1 MPFTV
6 TAYEDDNEK
15 EERKIIGSYFRVQRI
30 SQNLSLVEASK
41 ALNINKG
48 FLSDLERGNRH
59 FPKGIINQLNEFYL
73 TEFNPL
79 VSSKKI
85 SLSILNKAYY
95 FLFYK
100 QKEKEIEILKK
111 NINPNK
117 NLLNS
122 LSFFTY
128 QLIFLFYYIRI
139 DLNKDKVSELSK
151 LLKDN
156 INALSQEEKAI
167 YYSLLAIHSVSSIS
181 TSHLATKYIELSN
194 MYCLTNSVIF
204 AMNSYL
210 LTLTYARKN
219 KNALSLMCCSKTKN
233 LLREKNNYIRQVDI
247 DIVECS
253 NLILLGEIT
262 EAQKRLLES
271 LNSGNANIN
280 DSFIPIY
287 NSLAFSYILSKDY
300 QKCIDLIDQYENELP
315 EEMLWFKPF
324 CLFSTK
330 NYEACILSLDN
341 LKVSDRTTQS
351 FLLALKYRVNNEFVL
366 FMKHISLYYYSKLEN
381 MVYLDI
387 PFVLHFILDY
397 AKEVNAIEINIAAL
411 EDLDLFHNNILSIN
425 TSNVLKKK

>member
-6 TAYEDDNEK
+6 TTYEDDSEK

-30 SQNLSLVEASK
+30 SQNLSLIEASK
-41 ALNINKG
+41 TLNINKG

-59 FPKGIINQLNEFYL
+59 FPEGIINQLNEFYL

-79 VSSKKI
+79 ASNKKN
-85 SLSILNKAYY
+85 SLLILNKAYY
-95 FLFYK
+95 YLFYK
-100 QKEKEIEILKK
+100 QNEQEIEILKK
-111 NINPNK
+111 NINPDK
-117 NLLNS
+117 KHLNS

-128 QLIFLFYYIRI
+128 HLIYLFYYIRV
-139 DLNKDKVSELSK
+139 DLNKDKVDELSK
-151 LLKDN
+151 LLEDN

-167 YYSLLAIHSVSSIS
+167 YYSLLAIYNCSSFLT
-181 TSHLATKYIELSN
+181 TSLAMKYIELSN
-194 MYCLTNSVIF
+194 SYCSRDSIIYC
-204 AMNSYL
+204 MNSYM
-210 LTLTYARKN
+210 LTLSYGREN
-219 KNALSLMCCSKTKN
+219 KNALSLMCCSKVKN

-253 NLILLGEIT
+253 NLILLGEIK

-300 QKCIDLIDQYENELP
+300 QKCIDIIEQYENELP

-341 LKVSDRTTQS
+341 LKVSDRTTQN
-351 FLLALKYRVNNEFVL
+351 FLLALRYRVNNDFVL
-366 FMKHISLYYYSKLEN
+366 FMKYISLYYYSKLEN

-397 AKEVNAIEINIAAL
+397 AKEVNDTEINIDAL

-425 TSNVLKKK
+425 SSNVLKKK

>member
-122 LSFFTY
+122 LSFSRINLSFCFT
-128 QLIFLFYYIRI
+128 IF
-139 DLNKDKVSELSK
+139 E
-151 LLKDN
+151 
-156 INALSQEEKAI
+156 
-167 YYSLLAIHSVSSIS
+167 
-181 TSHLATKYIELSN
+181 
-194 MYCLTNSVIF
+194 
-204 AMNSYL
+204 
-210 LTLTYARKN
+210 
-219 KNALSLMCCSKTKN
+219 
-233 LLREKNNYIRQVDI
+233 
-247 DIVECS
+247 
-253 NLILLGEIT
+253 
-262 EAQKRLLES
+262 
-271 LNSGNANIN
+271 
-280 DSFIPIY
+280 
-287 NSLAFSYILSKDY
+287 
-300 QKCIDLIDQYENELP
+300 
-315 EEMLWFKPF
+315 
-324 CLFSTK
+324 
-330 NYEACILSLDN
+330 
-341 LKVSDRTTQS
+341 
-351 FLLALKYRVNNEFVL
+351 
-366 FMKHISLYYYSKLEN
+366 
-381 MVYLDI
+381 
-387 PFVLHFILDY
+387 
-397 AKEVNAIEINIAAL
+397 
-411 EDLDLFHNNILSIN
+411 
-425 TSNVLKKK
+425 